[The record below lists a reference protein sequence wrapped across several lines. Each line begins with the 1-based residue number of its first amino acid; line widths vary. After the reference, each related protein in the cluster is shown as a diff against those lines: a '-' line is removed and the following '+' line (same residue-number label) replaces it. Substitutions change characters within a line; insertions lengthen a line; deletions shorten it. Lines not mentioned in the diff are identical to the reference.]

1 MPSRLALLV
10 ALVFL
15 LWPQVGE
22 TSQLV
27 VIESTSPQINPGQ
40 VIDGSKS
47 LSLPAGVQVTL
58 VGEDGKLTKLKGPFS
73 GAPAQGKVAGG
84 KAAGGD
90 KKVVAALSRLFASGA
105 PGTSS
110 LGAFRGYGSAVDSQV
125 LNPPDVWAVNV
136 YRSESLC
143 IPEGVTPTLWRAD
156 PGRNLSLI
164 VLHLSTGKEDTVAFP
179 TSVHEAPWPKQVP
192 LLDGGEYSLR
202 DGGNMWERKL
212 VLKSVPKDLPTE
224 AHAIAWMADNGC
236 LRQAKAQVA
245 KLASR

>member
-10 ALVFL
+10 ALLFV

-27 VIESTSPQINPGQ
+27 VIESTTTQLNPGQ
-40 VIDGSKS
+40 VIDGSES
-47 LSLPAGVQVTL
+47 LSLAAGVQVTL
-58 VGEDGKLTKLKGPFS
+58 VGEDGTLTKLKGPFS
-73 GAPAQGKVAGG
+73 GAPAGG
-84 KAAGGD
+84 KAAEGD
-90 KKVVAALSRLFASGA
+90 KKVVAALSRLFASSA

-110 LGAFRGYGSAVDSQV
+110 LGAFRGYGSTTGGAG

-143 IPEGVTPTLWRAD
+143 IPEGITPMLWRPD
-156 PGRNLSLI
+156 PGRVLSLI
-164 VLHLSTGKEDTVAFP
+164 VLHLSTGTEDSVGFP
-179 TSVHEAPWPKQVP
+179 ASVQDTSWPKQVP
-192 LLDGGEYSLR
+192 LLDGREYSLR

-212 VLKSVPKDLPTE
+212 VLKTIPKDLPTE
-224 AHAIAWMADNGC
+224 AHGIAWMADSGC

>member
-1 MPSRLALLV
+1 MTMPSRLALLG
-10 ALVFL
+10 ALLFL
-15 LWPQVGE
+15 LWPRVGE
-22 TSQLV
+22 ASQLV

-40 VIDGSKS
+40 VVDGSKS

-58 VGEDGKLTKLKGPFS
+58 VGEDGNLTKLKGPFS
-73 GAPAQGKVAGG
+73 GAPAGG

-90 KKVVAALSRLFASGA
+90 KRVVAALSRLFASGA

-110 LGAFRGYGSAVDSQV
+110 LGAFRGYGAGADEPG
-125 LNPPDVWAVNV
+125 LNPPDVWSVNV

-143 IPEGVTPTLWRAD
+143 IPEGVTPMLWRPD
-156 PGRNLSLI
+156 PGRNLSLV
-164 VLHLSTGKEDTVAFP
+164 VLHLSTGTEDTVVFP
-179 TSVHEAPWPKQVP
+179 SGVHEASWPKQVP
-192 LLDGGEYSLR
+192 ILDGGEYSLR

-224 AHAIAWMADNGC
+224 AHTIAWMADNGC